1 MMMMMMTVGVGVQLQ
16 NVVTYGSTYVLVAV
30 SIDRLD
36 AIAQPTNYL
45 RRGESPYRSRTT
57 HKHLVDSFAKLYIE

>member
-45 RRGESPYRSRTT
+45 RRGESPYRTT